1 VNAVDV
7 RSHRRSKHEAG
18 EGARGPSKQMPAN
31 ESSGNKAQ
39 SDSITERVSRILQE
53 GSVGALATLIE
64 AATNAGKVGTKL
76 LVEES
81 GAQATA
87 IGSLGN
93 EALERAVTQHAAT
106 FLESKAEIRVFQV
119 KEFAPALTEWSDAQ
133 ILFERI
139 QIEPR
144 LVICGAG
151 HVGASLAKLASLMG
165 YRATLIDDRAEFV
178 TWELFPDR
186 RIELVAAAS
195 WSEAVQSA
203 VGNGQGVCV
212 AIVTRGH
219 SEDEQCLRAVMTVD
233 AGYVGLIGSKRR
245 TNIVLQRLRES
256 GAGEERLRKVRA
268 PVGLDIG
275 AVTPEEVALAIMAEI
290 VAVRRG
296 GKGGSLSEWRRSANE
311 GERGKGQG

>member
-1 VNAVDV
+1 
-7 RSHRRSKHEAG
+7 
-18 EGARGPSKQMPAN
+18 M
-31 ESSGNKAQ
+31 SSSEFPGNKAL
-39 SDSITERVSRILQE
+39 SSSIPTTVSQILQA
-53 GSVGALATLIE
+53 GSIALLATLIE
-64 AATNAGKVGTKL
+64 AGANPSTNVGTKL
-76 LVEES
+76 LVDGSE
-81 GAQATA
+81 GLTV
-87 IGSLGN
+87 GSLGS
-93 EALERAVTQHAAT
+93 EALDNAVVEYAAA
-106 FLESKAEIRVFQV
+106 FLESKAETRVFGVQ
-119 KEFAPALTEWSDAQ
+119 EFAPALTEWSEAQ

-139 QIEPR
+139 QPEPR

-178 TWELFPDR
+178 TRGYFPDR

-195 WSEAVQSA
+195 WSEAVQAA
-203 VGNGQGVCV
+203 VGNGHGVAV

-233 AGYVGLIGSKRR
+233 ADYVGLIGSKRR
-245 TNIVLQRLRES
+245 TNIVLQRVREN
-256 GAGEERLRKVRA
+256 GADEERLARVRA

-296 GKGGSLSEWRRSANE
+296 GKGGSLSVWRRDTNE
-311 GERGKGQG
+311 RQKGKGERGKGKG